1 MAETILHNLHA
12 DWRKRGAIAIEELRH
27 ENPLAYL
34 MVIAYLV
41 GDA

>member
-1 MAETILHNLHA
+1 MDTILQSLHT
-12 DWRKRGAIAIEELRH
+12 DWQKRGAVAIEELRR